1 MTDSPSA
8 APALSVHH
16 ERTRTRGVQPVV
28 LKLTRAILKPFL
40 LAFFRIQREGREHVP
55 DGAVILASN
64 HRSFLDPFVVG
75 ICLNRPIYFVAK
87 KELFD
92 KRLTGWFLNCLG
104 AFPIR
109 RGESDEESVETAKQI
124 LARGDALVIFPEGT
138 RIRDGSLGR
147 PKRGVGRLA
156 LETGAAVVPVGGHGT
171 DGAPRGGRPR
181 PVEGVGGRGA
191 EGARRGWLLRPVKVK
206 ARLGRPLTFPRV
218 SSASKQLATEVTARI
233 WPCVELQWEWLGGLP
248 PLRKAAVIGAG
259 SMGTGIAALLAR
271 AGLEVELGC
280 RVPAHAKAIQAARRN
295 DRYLPQ
301 IDLPEGVTA
310 VPISEI
316 EFAGVDLVAFAV
328 PASALPNAVGGAGAR
343 IGERTAVLVLS
354 KGLVPS
360 LGTLPSHYVRERVNA
375 RAIACLGG
383 PFHSGEAVAS
393 GAFAVLASADRD
405 LRRQLGDVLERAGID
420 VERSDDVVGVELA
433 GAAKNAA
440 VLAASAAATSGMNAA
455 GAAGGR
461 VFRELERL
469 GAALGAHPDTFDGL
483 AGVGD
488 LVATVLAPHSRNRRA
503 GEMLASGMP
512 AAAVGAAL
520 RGTAEGVESVPLLAG
535 ACAREGIDAPA
546 TEALAALVEGRSAP
560 ERWIEGVRAGSR
572 RAA

>member
-1 MTDSPSA
+1 MSGSPSA
-8 APALSVHH
+8 SGTLSVHH
-16 ERTRTRGVQPVV
+16 ERTRTRGVQPLV
-28 LKLTRAILKPFL
+28 LALTRAILKPFL
-40 LAFFRIQREGREHVP
+40 LAFFRVRRVGREHVP

-64 HRSFLDPFVVG
+64 HRSFLDPFIVG
-75 ICLNRPIYFVAK
+75 ICLNRPVYFVAK

-109 RGESDEESVETAKQI
+109 RGESDEESVETAKRI
-124 LARGDALVIFPEGT
+124 LKRGDALVIFPEGT
-138 RIRDGSLGR
+138 RIREGSLGR
-147 PKRGVGRLA
+147 AKRGVGRLA
-156 LETGAAVVPVGGHGT
+156 LETGAPVVPVAVHGT
-171 DGAPRGGRPR
+171 ER
-181 PVEGVGGRGA
+181 
-191 EGARRGWLLRPVKVK
+191 ARRGWIFRPVKVK
-206 ARLGRPLTFPRV
+206 VRLGRALTFPRV
-218 SSASKQLATEVTARI
+218 ESASKQLATEVTARI

-259 SMGTGIAALLAR
+259 SMGTGMATLLAR
-271 AGLEVELGC
+271 AGLEVQLGC
-280 RVPAHAKAIQAARRN
+280 RASEHARSIQSARRN

-301 IDLPEGVTA
+301 VELPEGVTA
-310 VPISEI
+310 APVSEI
-316 EFAGVDLVAFAV
+316 ELAGVDLVVFAV
-328 PASALPNAVGGAGAR
+328 PASALPNAVGAAGAR

-360 LGTLPSHYVRERVNA
+360 MGTLPSYYVRERVHA

-393 GAFAVLASADRD
+393 GASAVLASSDRH
-405 LRRQLGDVLERAGID
+405 LRRQLGDALVRAGID
-420 VERSDDVVGVELA
+420 VELTDDVIGVELA

-440 VLAASAAATSGMNAA
+440 ALASSAAATSGMNAA

-469 GAALGAHPDTFDGL
+469 GATLGAHPDTFDGL

-488 LVATVLAPHSRNRRA
+488 LLATALAPHSRNRRA
-503 GEMLASGMP
+503 GEMLASGVP
-512 AAAVGAAL
+512 AGAVAAALG
-520 RGTAEGVESVPLLAG
+520 GTAEGVESVPLLAA
-535 ACAREGIDAPA
+535 ACARTGVDAPA
-546 TEALAALVEGRSAP
+546 TEALAALVEGRIAP
-560 ERWIEGVRAGSR
+560 ERWIENVRAGGR